1 MAYAWKRSMH
11 LIPKEVGVNR
21 SLMAAAAAV
30 ATFAVIGSFDAM
42 AATFSRKVTLK
53 AGASTRS
60 IALPSV
66 SKPTVYSVTVT
77 GPKAVKVTADLRGKN
92 RSIAYPGIVTTTKGT
107 KRIRIYTYR
116 PLAAGSYRVVLAKQ
130 AGPSGRVTLKVTSKL
145 PERGGGG

>member
-1 MAYAWKRSMH
+1 MA
-11 LIPKEVGVNR
+11 V
-21 SLMAAAAAV
+21 AAAV

-42 AATFSRKVTLK
+42 AATFSQNVTLK

-77 GPKAVKVTADLRGKN
+77 GPKAVKVTVELRGKN
-92 RSIAYPGIVTTTKGT
+92 GSIVYPPGIVTTTKGT
-107 KRIRIYTYR
+107 KRICNYHYR
-116 PLAAGSYRVVLAKQ
+116 PQAAGSYHVVLAKQ
-130 AGPSGRVTLKVTSKL
+130 AGPPGTVTLKVTSKL